1 MEITFELVF
10 VVVSAVI
17 TGVLGTIFK
26 DKVVPAR
33 FIPIQNI
40 VIGIVAAIVAVY
52 FNLFDNVGV
61 AILVSLAVSL
71 GVGGGYD
78 AIKTKTKA

>member
-40 VIGIVAAIVAVY
+40 VIGVVAAIVAVY